1 MNFTE
6 SGTTTYKLQHCTEPG
21 EYHYEVRI
29 ASEVRKGKR
38 SFFSGMKMRYVLQ
51 CQGYFNTGTLRYRLF
66 CKEKVPVDPKGFPL
80 KKLSKAMQLALRITA
95 INDDLVFHVSPA
107 MKILQLENPEEVR
120 EKWKGLRPGL
130 ESRYPDLG
138 KSITDFEW
146 QLKDENI
153 QRCYTEDTLFR
164 FLFPAIFETSYSER
178 FREGETFM
186 YHNAIEEVS
195 LPVAHKARLQD
206 FYRILDSGKLEFEGV
221 LQADHKDFPRK
232 RLNMLLGELAD
243 EGSQHSLIFEN
254 KGYYDLKPRSGI
266 IKGGAMQT
274 RIAIGRIYKKET
286 EIDLKLLEDE

>member
-1 MNFTE
+1 MNVTE

-178 FREGETFM
+178 FR
-186 YHNAIEEVS
+186 
-195 LPVAHKARLQD
+195 
-206 FYRILDSGKLEFEGV
+206 
-221 LQADHKDFPRK
+221 
-232 RLNMLLGELAD
+232 
-243 EGSQHSLIFEN
+243 
-254 KGYYDLKPRSGI
+254 
-266 IKGGAMQT
+266 
-274 RIAIGRIYKKET
+274 KE
-286 EIDLKLLEDE
+286 KLLCTTTRSKRYPFLWLTRPGCRIFIVFSTPVNWSSKVYCKPTIKIFRESD